1 MNFLLDLESHMT
13 EKLKEL
19 LELQDSEFVNDAL
32 IRKNWNSACQKD
44 LLKVFCLYPEVFD
57 AKVLNAKMIN

>member
-1 MNFLLDLESHMT
+1 
-13 EKLKEL
+13 L